1 MSKTKIKAVYVSEV
15 VDHLLDYNYIKPL
28 ALAFA
33 REYRDARCVN
43 LEEALITLSI
53 LSDKTQLTKFTKAI
67 DLRESLEGHGLVV
80 DAYETTTE
88 FFVTSK
94 SESLLLAYAQECN
107 KKGWKFKVTYYGP
120 LIQQQDDRHSLR
132 LSRYDKSMEMWR
144 GRHPSLFELPQQWD
158 DAIEYAASPNTIAG
172 PSREPKP
179 VKYVIDFDKETVSQS
194 FSSIVV

>member
-43 LEEALITLSI
+43 LEEALITLSV
-53 LSDKTQLTKFTKAI
+53 LFDETKLVKFTKAI
-67 DLRESLEGHGLVV
+67 DLRKSLEVHGLVL
-80 DAYETTTE
+80 DAYEMASE

-94 SESLLLAYAQECN
+94 SESLLLAFSRECSF
-107 KKGWKFKVTYYGP
+107 KGWKYKDTYEGFEIALQP
-120 LIQQQDDRHSLR
+120 EKCSLR
-132 LSRYDKSMEMWR
+132 LSRYDKSMELLR
-144 GRHPSLFELPQQWD
+144 AHYPGIFELPQQWD
-158 DAIEYAASPNTIAG
+158 EAIEYAASPNVRCN
-172 PSREPKP
+172 PSREPKQA
-179 VKYVIDFDKETVSQS
+179 KYVVDFDKETVSQS

>member
-53 LSDKTQLTKFTKAI
+53 LSDKAQLTKYTMAI
-67 DLRESLEGHGLVV
+67 DLRKSLECHGLVV
-80 DAYETTTE
+80 DAYEMASE

-94 SESLLLAYAQECN
+94 SESLLLAYAQECSF
-107 KKGWKFKVTYYGP
+107 KGWKYKDTYDASLLP
-120 LIQQQDDRHSLR
+120 QPEKCSLR
-132 LSRYDKSMEMWR
+132 LSRYDKSMEMLR

-158 DAIEYAASPNTIAG
+158 EAIEYAASPNVRCN